1 MLKPRPSGDK
11 KGRKKFAHI
20 TLLLYNNYENNY
32 ITKENTNMSE
42 ENKNTKQKSVKPHVF
57 TKTPEVKNVKPIDDL
72 VEKWKN
78 IKERNGGENN

>member
-1 MLKPRPSGDK
+1 MNK
-11 KGRKKFAHI
+11 
-20 TLLLYNNYENNY
+20 
-32 ITKENTNMSE
+32 
-42 ENKNTKQKSVKPHVF
+42 ENKNTKQKSVKPHIF

>member
-1 MLKPRPSGDK
+1 MNK
-11 KGRKKFAHI
+11 
-20 TLLLYNNYENNY
+20 
-32 ITKENTNMSE
+32 
-42 ENKNTKQKSVKPHVF
+42 ENKNTKQKSVKSHVF

>member
-1 MLKPRPSGDK
+1 MQKLIFWIVYHHRPSGDK

-42 ENKNTKQKSVKPHVF
+42 ENKNTKQKSVKETF
-57 TKTPEVKNVKPIDDL
+57 DTKPKHTPQPDKQDKKD
-72 VEKWKN
+72 
-78 IKERNGGENN
+78 GE